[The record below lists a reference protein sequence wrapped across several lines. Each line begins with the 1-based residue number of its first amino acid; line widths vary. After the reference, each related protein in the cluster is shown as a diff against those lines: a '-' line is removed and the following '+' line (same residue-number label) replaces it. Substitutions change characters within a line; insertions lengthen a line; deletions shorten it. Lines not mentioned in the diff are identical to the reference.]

1 MSNYR
6 QSPEKIAYNQIHD
19 SFTKAK
25 SFNQL
30 RIAAVNAQQIIK
42 DNNIDAYQA
51 EKLEQYGIAR
61 FNEITRREDQLS
73 RMASS
78 NKRR

>member
-19 SFTKAK
+19 SFTNAK
-25 SFNQL
+25 SFSQL